1 MFYSSGMFEPRAPNA
16 ERIKSGRGDARLA
29 LASCVWYN
37 SLQSETKGGLFT
49 EKRSFFFDLYG
60 TLVDVRTDEKMP
72 SLWRGM
78 ARYCS
83 LGGAAYAPS
92 ELRTRYLA
100 LCAQE
105 TAALVQKSGLPE
117 REVEI
122 ELRRVFRRLYAEK
135 GVRVSAARLN
145 DTAIAFRA
153 LSYTRT
159 PRLIPGARRTLDEL
173 RRRGAKLFLLSNAQS
188 CFTVPELR
196 LLVDSVQ
203 SSRFI
208 TRRKSMELIEK
219 IEKLASVHQAKGLR
233 RQVWVKNRIKSMNES
248 IYYHYFRFDPQRKRQ
263 LRHGGAWYQVS
274 PYALLW
280 DSENYYLV
288 AYDSDAGII
297 KHFRVDKIM
306 DLQRTGKPRDG
317 REVFAGVDMSVYA
330 NAHFGMF
337 SGGTEQVRLEFDN
350 SLAGAVIDRFGESV
364 ILVPGEEGR
373 FTVTVPTAVTP
384 PFFAWLC
391 TFGDQVRV
399 LAPESAVDAMR
410 QHIAKIA
417 ACYAD
422 EELIK

>member
-16 ERIKSGRGDARLA
+16 ERIKSGRGDVRLA

-37 SLQSETKGGLFT
+37 SLQSETEGGLFT

-196 LLVDSVQ
+196 LLALSDSFDGVFL
-203 SSRFI
+203 SSDFGCKKPSPAFFRGAMAAAGI
-208 TRRKSMELIEK
+208 TAEGLVMVGNDADADIRGADGCRIE
-219 IEKLASVHQAKGLR
+219 SR
-233 RQVWVKNRIKSMNES
+233 
-248 IYYHYFRFDPQRKRQ
+248 YYHTHQSPPRS
-263 LRHGGAWYQVS
+263 GA
-274 PYALLW
+274 L
-280 DSENYYLV
+280 
-288 AYDSDAGII
+288 
-297 KHFRVDKIM
+297 
-306 DLQRTGKPRDG
+306 
-317 REVFAGVDMSVYA
+317 
-330 NAHFGMF
+330 
-337 SGGTEQVRLEFDN
+337 
-350 SLAGAVIDRFGESV
+350 
-364 ILVPGEEGR
+364 
-373 FTVTVPTAVTP
+373 
-384 PFFAWLC
+384 
-391 TFGDQVRV
+391 
-399 LAPESAVDAMR
+399 PESCREIWALTD
-410 QHIAKIA
+410 
-417 ACYAD
+417 
-422 EELIK
+422 LLL